1 MRAQELKQAGEVDE
15 IIERDYAKVW
25 LRKKERLLLGCP
37 PAHGHVVA
45 WVGGALHLPYTPAR
59 EPVKVTTAPGRW
71 PTPAGLPDEDWTDDP
86 SLAYRVEAA
95 ARTAVAV
102 RIADHLAFSA
112 GAARLTWTD
121 RRLALVY
128 PTKFVAEPDTKDFFV
143 TAEEF
148 PADVVARLDA
158 VTPGRSFPPEPG
170 IRFTFAD
177 GSTLTQRD
185 LLAPMKVRRA
195 LSRRYGADRY

>member
-1 MRAQELKQAGEVDE
+1 MRAFDVKQAGEVDE

-25 LRKKERLLLGCP
+25 LRRKEKLLLACP
-37 PAHGHVVA
+37 PAHGHVLA
-45 WVGGALHLPYTPAR
+45 WVGGVRHLPYAPAR

-86 SLAYRVEAA
+86 SLAYRVDAA
-95 ARTAVAV
+95 SSADLAV

-128 PTKFVAEPDTKDFFV
+128 PTKFVVSPEAKNLFV

-148 PADVVARLDA
+148 PPDAVTRLDA

-170 IRFTFAD
+170 MRFTFAD
-177 GSTLTQRD
+177 GSVLTQRD
-185 LLAPMKVRRA
+185 LLASMKVRRA
-195 LSRRYGADRY
+195 LSRRYCADRY